1 MDIQHGRM
9 VISLGYIENKIVI
22 NRFRYSYT
30 ESNSIELEQ
39 VNCYNRI
46 MFSGLLIIDNFIF
59 KKEGLA
65 KFV

>member
-1 MDIQHGRM
+1 M
-9 VISLGYIENKIVI
+9 GYIENKIVV

-59 KKEGLA
+59 KKEGLV